1 MELPATFGSYQLLER
16 IATGGMAEVF
26 LARSFGV
33 EGFEKR
39 LVIKR
44 ILPQLARSQHFI
56 TLFVREAKISSLL
69 HHPNIVQVFDLGRVE
84 EDHYIA
90 MEHIHGRDLT
100 RTLRRLRAK
109 NQVLPLAVA
118 VYVIANVAR
127 GLAYAH
133 TRCDANGRPTPIVH
147 RDVSPHNVI
156 LSFLGEVK
164 LVDFGI
170 ARLASELE
178 EDGERGGP
186 GGGKFAYMS
195 PEQAAGGLVDHR
207 SDLFSCGIVLWEMLV
222 GHRLFQA
229 EDPEEKL
236 RLVREAVVPD
246 PRTFNAEV
254 PERLWEI
261 LQKALAKDPA
271 DRYASAS
278 LMEEDLRALL
288 FDRGM
293 RVDTASLGGFL
304 RDLFS
309 DELGPDPGVTQL
321 QNLAAELARVQEE
334 RDTGSTGHSGSTGS
348 EITGGGPGRLLGE
361 KKTVAVVVAELVGLT
376 DASTTMEPEEVLR
389 QQDVVMRAV
398 RKLAD
403 RYDGWLDAFSHDT
416 LTLLFGVPRAHEDD
430 LDRAMACSLDLL
442 RAVERLRSKG
452 HAMDLAIGVHRGEV
466 ALSGTEEELRY
477 VPRGNTLKLARR
489 LVSLAEPGDVQ
500 VSDEVASQAGE
511 RWRFSVGPR
520 IRMKGRREELA
531 TFLLTGRRRRK
542 LGGAQ
547 GRWIRRGDELELLA
561 SGVSGLAEGR
571 GGLIAIQGPAGTG
584 KTRLVGELR
593 RLTRRSGVPLY
604 AARAYPYGH
613 EQPLAP
619 FRELVASALGIDPRD
634 GPSELRER
642 LARLGELGLNPGDVA
657 HLSALF
663 GIKAR
668 GWREP
673 SREDIFGAGA
683 RFVRGVANAGPVLL
697 VLEDLQFL
705 RPAERALLGH
715 LMRASA
721 DLRVLWLV
729 SSRGT
734 PPKELPAPSLEIRLG
749 SLDLA
754 GIKALTVDLLGAQKV
769 DEPLVD
775 LVGRIAQGN
784 ALYANEVLKSLQ
796 QRGLIT
802 WERRSA
808 KLLASDTVVPVLPP
822 TLEGLVTSRIDALDP
837 ATKGALQL
845 AATIGVSFSPE
856 LVAEAAGLE
865 DAAPIFADLVEAT
878 LIVEES
884 GPSKA
889 RFASDLVWQVV
900 RRSILGVQHRD
911 HHRLVAGGMERLFKD
926 RLAPHYEALAGHCA
940 AGGRLADAAWYASK
954 AGDQQRNGAFLARA
968 LATYRKGVAWLEAAV
983 DGGEDPALHARGE
996 ATLHLKAGEVALLMG
1011 QPKDAERHLVLA
1023 LDIASDAVIQ
1033 DVETRCFLGL
1043 GRVFAATGRERIAVV
1058 NLEQALGES
1067 RRTRDIKGQV
1077 SVLTELASLKS
1088 DAGDYAACEA
1098 LLKEALKL
1106 AGDQAQLAALVQ
1118 LGLGNRFIRDDR
1130 PERAWECLQAA
1141 RQLAERAGDPIL
1153 LGRIENNLGLALH
1166 GLEDFQGALRHFRRA
1181 LEARRGT
1188 GYRRGLV
1195 INLHNI
1201 GDAHLRLEELGR
1213 AHTAFTES
1221 RDLAKESGLERSV
1234 ALNNAYLG
1242 YLEALRGDPGE
1253 GLALIRRAQTRSRG
1267 LGDSQGQV
1275 TGAWLEGRVLL
1286 DQGNTAA
1293 GRALLEKALAE
1304 ARDSGAHWIA
1314 RDIEAALL

>member
-69 HHPNIVQVFDLGRVE
+69 HHPNIVQVFDLGRVA

-109 NQVLPLAVA
+109 QQSLPLAVA
-118 VYVIANVAR
+118 IYVIANVAR

-133 TRCDANGRPTPIVH
+133 TRIDMDGRSSPIVH

-170 ARLASELE
+170 ARLATELE
-178 EDGERGGP
+178 EEGERGAP

-195 PEQAAGGLVDHR
+195 PEQAAGGMVDQR

-246 PRTFNAEV
+246 PRLHNPDV
-254 PERLWEI
+254 PDRLWEI
-261 LQKALAKDPA
+261 LQKALAKNPA
-271 DRYASAS
+271 DRYSSAS

-288 FDRGM
+288 FDSGM
-293 RVDTASLGGFL
+293 RVDDAALGAFL
-304 RDLFS
+304 RDLFG

-334 RDTGSTGHSGSTGS
+334 RGTASTGHSGSTGS
-348 EITGGGPGRLLGE
+348 ETTGGGLGRLLGE
-361 KKTVAVVVAELVGLT
+361 KKNVAVVVAELVGLT
-376 DASTTMEPEEVLR
+376 DASAIMEPEEVLR

-398 RKLAD
+398 RKLAN
-403 RYDGWLDAFSHDT
+403 RYDGWLDTFSHDT

-442 RAVERLRSKG
+442 RAVERLRAKG
-452 HAMDLAIGVHRGEV
+452 HAMDLAIGVHCGEV

-531 TFLLTGRRRRK
+531 TFLLTGRRRRA

-547 GRWIRRGDELELLA
+547 GRWVRRGDELELLA
-561 SGVSGLAEGR
+561 SGVSGLAEGQ
-571 GGLIAIQGPAGTG
+571 GGLIAIQGPAGIG
-584 KTRLVGELR
+584 KSRLVGELR
-593 RLTRRSGVPLY
+593 RLTRRVGVPLY

-613 EQPLAP
+613 EVPLAP
-619 FRELVASALGIDPRD
+619 FRDLVGSALGIDPRD
-634 GPSELRER
+634 GPSDLWDR
-642 LARLGELGLNPGDVA
+642 LSRLGELGMNQSDIA

-663 GIKAR
+663 GVRAP

-705 RPAERALLGH
+705 RPAERELLGH
-715 LMRASA
+715 LMRASS

-734 PPKELPAPSLEIRLG
+734 LPKEIPSPSLEIRLG
-749 SLDLA
+749 SLDQA
-754 GIKALTVDLLGAQKV
+754 GLQALTLDLLGAQAV
-769 DEPLVD
+769 GESLVD
-775 LVGRIAQGN
+775 LVARIAQGN
-784 ALYANEVLKSLQ
+784 ALYVHEVLKSLQ
-796 QRGLIT
+796 QRGLIS

-808 KLLASDTVVPVLPP
+808 TLLASDAVVAILPP

-837 ATKGALQL
+837 ASKGALQL
-845 AATIGVSFSPE
+845 AATVGLSFSPE
-856 LVAEAAGLE
+856 LIAEAAGIE
-865 DAAPIFADLVEAT
+865 DAAPIFADLVEAAM
-878 LIVEES
+878 IVEEE
-884 GPSKA
+884 GGTA

-900 RRSILGVQHRD
+900 RRSILGVQLRD

-926 RLAPHYEALAGHCA
+926 RMAPHFEAVAGHCA

-954 AGDQQRNGAFLARA
+954 AGDQQRNGAFLERA
-968 LATYRKGVAWLEAAV
+968 LATYRKGVVWLEAAV
-983 DGGEDPALHARGE
+983 EGGEDPALHARGE

-1011 QPKDAERHLVLA
+1011 QPKNAERHLVLA

-1077 SVLTELASLKS
+1077 SVLTELASLRRDS
-1088 DAGDYAACEA
+1088 GDYAACEV
-1098 LLKEALKL
+1098 LLEEALSL
-1106 AGDQAQLAALVQ
+1106 AGEHAQLAAMVQ

-1130 PERAWECLQAA
+1130 PERAWERLQAA

-1166 GLEDFQGALRHFRRA
+1166 GLEDFEGALRHFRRA

-1201 GDAHLRLEELGR
+1201 GDAHLRLGQMGR
-1213 AHTAFTES
+1213 AHAAFVES
-1221 RDLAKESGLERSV
+1221 RDLAKESGLERSA
-1234 ALNNAYLG
+1234 ALNDSYLG

-1253 GLALIRRAQTRSRG
+1253 GLALIRRASARSRS
-1267 LGDSQGQV
+1267 LGDVQAEVS
-1275 TGAWLEGRVLL
+1275 AHWLEGLVLL
-1286 DQGNTAA
+1286 DQGNIAA
-1293 GRALLEKALAE
+1293 GRVMLEKALAASRE
-1304 ARDSGAHWIA
+1304 IGAHWIA